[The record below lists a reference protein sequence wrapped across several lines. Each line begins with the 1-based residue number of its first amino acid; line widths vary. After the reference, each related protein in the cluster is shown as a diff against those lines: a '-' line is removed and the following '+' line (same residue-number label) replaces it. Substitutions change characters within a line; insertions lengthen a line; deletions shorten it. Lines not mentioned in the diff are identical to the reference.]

1 MNLMA
6 EVKLP
11 ELAEGV
17 DKAVVS
23 FWHKDIG
30 EAISKGD
37 DLVEM
42 LTDKATFNVPAP
54 VSGRLSSKNAE
65 EGQEIKVGDI
75 IGSIEEEPR

>member
-1 MNLMA
+1 MA
-6 EVKLP
+6 EVRLP

-23 FWHKDIG
+23 FWHKDTG
-30 EAISKGD
+30 EAVSKGE

-54 VSGRLSSKNAE
+54 VSGKLSSKKAE
-65 EGQEIKVGDI
+65 EGQEIKVGDVMAY
-75 IGSIEEEPR
+75 IEEESK

>member
-1 MNLMA
+1 M
-6 EVKLP
+6 VDVILP

-23 FWHKDIG
+23 FWHYNIG
-30 EAISKGD
+30 EDIAEGD

-54 VSGRLSSKNAE
+54 AAGKLIKIHAG
-65 EGQEIKVGDI
+65 EGESVQVGDKIAI
-75 IGSIEEEPR
+75 IEVK

>member
-1 MNLMA
+1 MS
-6 EVKLP
+6 EVILP

-30 EAISKGD
+30 DMVSKDD

-42 LTDKATFNVPAP
+42 LTDKATFNVPSP
-54 VSGRLSSKNAE
+54 FSGKLVSLNAE
-65 EGQEIKVGDI
+65 EGQEVNVGDVLAK
-75 IGSIEEEPR
+75 IEEA

>member
-1 MNLMA
+1 MA
-6 EVKLP
+6 EVRLP

-30 EAISKGD
+30 ETVLKED

-75 IGSIEEEPR
+75 MAYIEEESK

>member
-1 MNLMA
+1 MT

-23 FWHKDIG
+23 FWHKEIG
-30 EAISKGD
+30 EKVSKGE

-54 VSGRLSSKNAE
+54 VSGKLNSKNAE
-65 EGQEIKVGDI
+65 EGQEMKVGDI
-75 IGSIEEEPR
+75 IGHIEEDSK

>member
-1 MNLMA
+1 MGD
-6 EVKLP
+6 VRLP

-30 EAISKGD
+30 DTILKGD

-42 LTDKATFNVPAP
+42 LTDKATFNVPSP
-54 VSGRLSSKNAE
+54 FSGKLISVNAE

-75 IGSIEEEPR
+75 LANIEEK

>member
-1 MNLMA
+1 M
-6 EVKLP
+6 VKISLP

-54 VSGRLSSKNAE
+54 VSGKLSSKSAE

-75 IGSIEEEPR
+75 MGYIEEESK

>member
-1 MNLMA
+1 MV

-23 FWHKDIG
+23 FWHKDAG
-30 EAISKGD
+30 ESVKEGD

-42 LTDKATFNVPAP
+42 LTDKATFNVPSPATGKLESTL
-54 VSGRLSSKNAE
+54 VE
-65 EGQEIKVGDI
+65 EGEEVKVGDI
-75 IGSIEEEPR
+75 IAKIEEA

>member
-1 MNLMA
+1 MS
-6 EVKLP
+6 EVILP

-30 EAISKGD
+30 DMVSKDD

-42 LTDKATFNVPAP
+42 LTDKATFNVASPFSGKL
-54 VSGRLSSKNAE
+54 VSLNAE
-65 EGQEIKVGDI
+65 EGQEVKVGDI
-75 IGSIEEEPR
+75 LAKIEEA

>member
-1 MNLMA
+1 MT
-6 EVKLP
+6 EVRLP

-30 EAISKGD
+30 EMVSKGD

-54 VSGRLSSKNAE
+54 VSGKLSSRDVE

-75 IGSIEEEPR
+75 MGSIEESSK

>member
-1 MNLMA
+1 MA
-6 EVKLP
+6 DIILP

-30 EAISKGD
+30 ESISKGE

-42 LTDKATFNVPAP
+42 LTDKATFNVPATVTGKL
-54 VSGRLSSKNAE
+54 VSVNAE
-65 EGQEIKVGDI
+65 EGQEVKVGDI
-75 IGSIEEEPR
+75 LASVEEV

>member
-1 MNLMA
+1 MT
-6 EVKLP
+6 EVRLP

-30 EAISKGD
+30 EMVSKGD

-54 VSGRLSSKNAE
+54 VSGKLSSRDVE

-75 IGSIEEEPR
+75 MGSIQESSK

>member
-1 MNLMA
+1 MA
-6 EVKLP
+6 EVRLP

-30 EAISKGD
+30 ETVSKGD

-42 LTDKATFNVPAP
+42 LTDKATFNVPVP
-54 VSGRLSSKNAE
+54 VSGKLTSKSAE

-75 IGSIEEEPR
+75 IGHIDEELK

>member
-1 MNLMA
+1 MT
-6 EVKLP
+6 EVRLP

-30 EAISKGD
+30 EMVSKGD

-54 VSGRLSSKNAE
+54 VSGKLKSRDVE

-75 IGSIEEEPR
+75 MGSIEESSK

>member
-1 MNLMA
+1 MA
-6 EVKLP
+6 EVRLP

-30 EAISKGD
+30 ETVLKGD

-54 VSGRLSSKNAE
+54 VSGKLNSKSAE

-75 IGSIEEEPR
+75 MGHIEEESK

>member
-1 MNLMA
+1 MG
-6 EVKLP
+6 EVVLP

-30 EAISKGD
+30 DMVSKDD

-42 LTDKATFNVPAP
+42 LTDKATFNVPSP
-54 VSGRLSSKNAE
+54 FSGKLISLNAE
-65 EGQEIKVGDI
+65 EGQEVKVGDVLAK
-75 IGSIEEEPR
+75 IEEA

>member
-1 MNLMA
+1 MA
-6 EVKLP
+6 EVRLP

-30 EAISKGD
+30 ETVLKGD

-42 LTDKATFNVPAP
+42 LTDKATFNVPAT
-54 VSGRLSSKNAE
+54 VSGKLNSKSAE

-75 IGSIEEEPR
+75 MGYIEEESK